1 MTILAAQLRV
11 KNKGTFDLKGLYE
24 YLHLWVIEEGYA
36 TLSDP
41 EFPEV
46 FHSQHEF
53 GNQGLKEHV
62 IWWRLEKVPDQ
73 NNYYKYELDIDWRSV
88 AIKDVEI
95 VYQGKKLKLANG
107 ELQLNVYARIVTDYK
122 GKWSKHWFLK
132 HFNEFYWK
140 VIMKSTFEKRKLEI
154 YREAYR
160 LQETIKDYWKLMPGT
175 EEPEHDGGFW
185 PQEGIGE

>member
-1 MTILAAQLRV
+1 MTILAAEFRI

-24 YLHLWVIEEGYA
+24 YLHLWVVEEGYA
-36 TLSDP
+36 SSSDP
-41 EFPEV
+41 QFPEV

-73 NNYYKYELDIDWRSV
+73 NNYYKYELDLDWRSV
-88 AIKDVEI
+88 AIKDVEL
-95 VYQGKKLKLANG
+95 V
-107 ELQLNVYARIVTDYK
+107 
-122 GKWSKHWFLK
+122 LK

-140 VIMKSTFEKRKLEI
+140 VIMKSTFEKRKLEL

-175 EEPEHDGGFW
+175 EEPEHDVGFW
-185 PQEGIGE
+185 PQEGVGE

>member
-1 MTILAAQLRV
+1 MTILAAEFRV

-36 TLSDP
+36 SLSDP

-53 GNQGLKEHV
+53 GQGLKEHI
-62 IWWRLEKVPDQ
+62 IWWRLEKIP
-73 NNYYKYELDIDWRSV
+73 NKSAYYKYELDVNWRTV
-88 AIKDVEI
+88 AIKDLEI
-95 VYQGKKLKLANG
+95 IYQGKKLKLANG
-107 ELQLNVYARIVTDYK
+107 ELQIYVYARIVTDYN
-122 GKWSKHWFLK
+122 GTWSKHWLLK
-132 HFNEFYWK
+132 YFNTLYWK
-140 VIMKSTFEKRKLEI
+140 VIMKSNLEKHKLEL

-175 EEPEHDGGFW
+175 EEQEHEGGFW